1 MRPPPASKT
10 ATMKVG
16 AGQYVSSRV
25 AITTLP
31 MMPPKRAATMDMA
44 TPVALLTIEDWFWD
58 YRNIRRVIPGCA
70 S

>member
-44 TPVALLTIEDWFWD
+44 TPVALLKIEE
-58 YRNIRRVIPGCA
+58 
-70 S
+70 

>member
-16 AGQYVSSRV
+16 AGQYESSNV

-31 MMPPKRAATMDMA
+31 IIPPKRAATMDMA
-44 TPVALLTIEDWFWD
+44 TPVALLKLED
-58 YRNIRRVIPGCA
+58 
-70 S
+70 